1 MVQSRQKVEKPK
13 TELEQLKEQVALLTK
28 ALASKEIQGATTKQE
43 NYVEDEDANTTTIS
57 SDTYIKVMS
66 LTPFYLTLTTQEFG
80 RGKKFNFEKFGEV
93 KRILYHDLVD
103 IMEQHQNFLNEGY
116 FVILNQDVVRKHG
129 LDDVYSKIITKEK
142 FDAIINGE
150 NQSDA
155 VNLFKACGDA
165 QRENMSLILI
175 NKIVAGEFV
184 DLNLLDRLSRI
195 IGYNIVERA
204 EETKRVSEI
213 KK

>member
-13 TELEQLKEQVALLTK
+13 SEVEILREQIALLTK
-28 ALASKEIQGATTKQE
+28 ALAKQEVQEAPIKIE
-43 NYVEDEDANTTTIS
+43 NYVEDEGDNMVIG

-66 LTPFYLTLTTQEFG
+66 LTPYYLTLTTQEFG

-116 FVILNQDVVRKHG
+116 FVILNRDVVRKHG
-129 LDDVYSKIITKEK
+129 LDDIYSRILPKEK
-142 FDAIINGE
+142 IEAVMSGE

-155 VNLFKACGDA
+155 VNLFKACADS
-165 QRENMSLILI
+165 QKENMSIILI
-175 NKIVAGEFV
+175 DKIVRGEFV

-195 IGYNIVERA
+195 IGYNIAERA
-204 EETKRVSEI
+204 EETRKVSEI